1 HPAFMPPRALIHAFM
16 GSQPSAPPLRCS
28 LLGEGSVRLVNGS
41 SRCSGAVEV
50 HHDGRWMPVCQEM
63 WDKEASHVVCRQLH
77 CGEAK
82 ETEAEPTPSPVCPPR
97 STPTKKAT
105 LSSQNLCPSLHIHCV
120 GLESTW
126 KQCNVSELCCNG
138 KPASVTCTG
147 SHSVRL
153 VGGGSCCEGRVEVEL
168 DGVWGTV
175 CDDAWDLDDAGVVCQ
190 QLKCGWAIQAP
201 VASSFHKGTGPI
213 HLDEVSCAGNESQL
227 WDCPAER
234 SHDCGHKEDAGVVC
248 SEHQKWR
255 LSGGKDA
262 CAGRVEAYYRGV
274 WNTVC
279 DGAWY
284 KEEMGVLCQW
294 LGCSPSGRKLS
305 FNHTQEGRM
314 NYQCSGTEPSLSW
327 CQWHYN
333 NFNLCHQSQAAGVIC
348 NASLTCRPSVCP
360 SVCPSLSPPAPLPGT
375 AEPLCWEAK
384 ALSNWTLLLLCVIL
398 GLLLLV
404 TVLAFTAGPG
414 LGAMAVWPH
423 RVLGG
428 PAGTA
433 PHLASPSPNRSPSN
447 RSLHAPLAEPLAV
460 PAPGSEDS
468 DSDYEHYDF
477 SSKPPVAL
485 STFYSERPP
494 HTCTMRALRS
504 LGLLPPH
511 RALPSLTLL
520 CARLGWP
527 CTHSSANAP
536 PSQPAPPA
544 ESSSS
549 SEDNYYNSGTTRQ
562 QQWGNLA
569 TPPTNGPAPAALA
582 LEEQRPST
590 SSPAPEEGRGG
601 KSGLGP
607 RSKAGKSNPL
617 CLWKGKSSQEQ

>member
-348 NASLTCRPSVCP
+348 NGNAASGRGCLPPLPVGQTSPG
-360 SVCPSLSPPAPLPGT
+360 SLHRGQLSSGGTHSPEGAAKEAPLPSAGFPPR
-375 AEPLCWEAK
+375 AGDL
-384 ALSNWTLLLLCVIL
+384 ALSSSC
-398 GLLLLV
+398 
-404 TVLAFTAGPG
+404 
-414 LGAMAVWPH
+414 
-423 RVLGG
+423 
-428 PAGTA
+428 
-433 PHLASPSPNRSPSN
+433 
-447 RSLHAPLAEPLAV
+447 V
-460 PAPGSEDS
+460 PAVSAPG
-468 DSDYEHYDF
+468 
-477 SSKPPVAL
+477 VL
-485 STFYSERPP
+485 P
-494 HTCTMRALRS
+494 H
-504 LGLLPPH
+504 
-511 RALPSLTLL
+511 
-520 CARLGWP
+520 
-527 CTHSSANAP
+527 
-536 PSQPAPPA
+536 PAPPPRA
-544 ESSSS
+544 EP
-549 SEDNYYNSGTTRQ
+549 YTACTHRP
-562 QQWGNLA
+562 
-569 TPPTNGPAPAALA
+569 PPTTALPAGSGLQGELQGAGPATFL
-582 LEEQRPST
+582 
-590 SSPAPEEGRGG
+590 
-601 KSGLGP
+601 
-607 RSKAGKSNPL
+607 
-617 CLWKGKSSQEQ
+617 

>member
-1 HPAFMPPRALIHAFM
+1 MDVLWVSLVALFLMAPRQVQANTTSPAVPWNITHGGHRNT
-16 GSQPSAPPLRCS
+16 SAEPG

-41 SRCSGAVEV
+41 SRCSGTVEV
-50 HHDGRWMPVCQEM
+50 HHDGRWMPICQEM

-82 ETEAEPTPSPVCPPR
+82 ETEAEPTPRPVCPPR
-97 STPTKKAT
+97 STPTKEAT
-105 LSSQNLCPSLHIHCV
+105 LSSQNLCPFLHIHCV

-153 VGGGSCCEGRVEVEL
+153 VGGGSCCEGRVEIEV

-175 CDDAWDLDDAGVVCQ
+175 CDDAWDLDDARVVCQ

-234 SHDCGHKEDAGVVC
+234 SHDCGHKEDASVVC

-262 CAGRVEAYYRGV
+262 CAGRVEVYYRGV

-279 DGAWY
+279 DGTWY
-284 KEEMGVLCQW
+284 EEEMSVLCQW

-327 CQWHYN
+327 CRWHYN

-348 NASLTCRPSVCP
+348 NGSLGLLNTSAVPSTEMMTP
-360 SVCPSLSPPAPLPGT
+360 DARST
-375 AEPLCWEAK
+375 AAPLCWEAK
-384 ALSNWTLLLLCVIL
+384 ALSNWTLLLLCVVL
-398 GLLLLV
+398 GFLLLV
-404 TVLAFTAGPG
+404 TVLTFTTA
-414 LGAMAVWPH
+414 LLRMRRKHAHAV
-423 RVLGG
+423 
-428 PAGTA
+428 
-433 PHLASPSPNRSPSN
+433 
-447 RSLHAPLAEPLAV
+447 
-460 PAPGSEDS
+460 
-468 DSDYEHYDF
+468 
-477 SSKPPVAL
+477 
-485 STFYSERPP
+485 
-494 HTCTMRALRS
+494 
-504 LGLLPPH
+504 
-511 RALPSLTLL
+511 
-520 CARLGWP
+520 
-527 CTHSSANAP
+527 
-536 PSQPAPPA
+536 
-544 ESSSS
+544 SSSS
-549 SEDNYYNSGTTRQ
+549 
-562 QQWGNLA
+562 LA
-569 TPPTNGPAPAALA
+569 TPVLVNHSAQGP
-582 LEEQRPST
+582 E
-590 SSPAPEEGRGG
+590 SPAGG
-601 KSGLGP
+601 ANDYRKAP
-607 RSKAGKSNPL
+607 SKAEAL
-617 CLWKGKSSQEQ
+617 